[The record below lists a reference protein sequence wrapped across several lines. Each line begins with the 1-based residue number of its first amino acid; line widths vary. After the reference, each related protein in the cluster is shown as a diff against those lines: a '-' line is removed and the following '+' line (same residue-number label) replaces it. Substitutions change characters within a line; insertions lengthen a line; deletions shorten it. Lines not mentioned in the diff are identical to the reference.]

1 MNNDM
6 ETVLRYCL
14 VDNLV
19 VLSID
24 SQQYVRHY
32 NTIQSDGKNIKISH
46 QSYAHASLFKI
57 HLALVE
63 NNFTI
68 FSKSVY
74 SLN

>member
-1 MNNDM
+1 MNKDM

-46 QSYAHASLFKI
+46 QS
-57 HLALVE
+57 
-63 NNFTI
+63 
-68 FSKSVY
+68 
-74 SLN
+74 

>member
-1 MNNDM
+1 MNKDM

-24 SQQYVRHY
+24 SQQYVRHD

-46 QSYAHASLFKI
+46 QS
-57 HLALVE
+57 
-63 NNFTI
+63 
-68 FSKSVY
+68 
-74 SLN
+74 